1 MPVEEIDVNVVK
13 QIDKEL
19 EEILRE
25 REARI
30 KVFGVGGAGNNTI
43 NRMREVGIAGA
54 ELVAVNTD
62 AQDLLYTNADY
73 KILIGKA
80 LTKGLGAGSDPR
92 IGEQA
97 ARESES
103 DIKKKLEGVDLLF
116 ITCGLGGGTGSGAS
130 PVIAEIAKKAGI
142 MTVAVVTLPFTVE
155 GSRRYENAMLALEKL
170 ESTVDTIIII
180 PNDKL
185 LELAPDLPLQTAFK
199 IADEVLTNAVKGI
212 IEMIT
217 KPGLINLDFADLKA
231 IISNGGVSVVGVGE
245 SDSQNRAL
253 EAVQRAIDNPLL
265 DVRLENIKGALINII
280 GGSDLS
286 MEEARQIIEFVSSR
300 LGENANLIWGAQISE
315 DMKGAVKVLII
326 ATGVDSKYVSGK
338 KKAREKGKEK
348 KEHELEELGIEI
360 IEE

>member
-73 KILIGKA
+73 KILVGKA

-130 PVIAEIAKKAGI
+130 PVIAEIAKKADI

-253 EAVQRAIDNPLL
+253 EAVQRAVDNPLL

-286 MEEARQIIEFVSSR
+286 MEEARQIVEFVSSR

-326 ATGVDSKYVSGK
+326 ATGVDCKYVSGK